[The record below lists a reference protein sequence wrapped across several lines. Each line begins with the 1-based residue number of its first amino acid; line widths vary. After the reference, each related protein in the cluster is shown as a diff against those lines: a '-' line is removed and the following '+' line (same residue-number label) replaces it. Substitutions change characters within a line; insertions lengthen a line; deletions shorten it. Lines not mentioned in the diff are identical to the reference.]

1 MQRSLSSSERSASLA
16 AGGYTAEDFSFADAP
31 RPFKNPYFQRT
42 AATGKRTK
50 SLKQIMILERE
61 RVDALLEA
69 KKASVLHTVP
79 EEPSE
84 ATPNAPPNEGVVPA
98 PETERKLQQAFQQ
111 VVSFASVDA
120 PPSLMPQKR
129 YCDITG
135 LEAKYQDPRSTL
147 RYHNPEIYD
156 ILRTFQP
163 AVIQAYLAVR
173 GQGVVLR

>member
-1 MQRSLSSSERSASLA
+1 MTLQ
-16 AGGYTAEDFSFADAP
+16 YTAEDFSFADAP

-111 VVSFASVDA
+111 VVSCQSPYLSVLSWRKRALIGLTPPAPRFRSNATVASVDA

-135 LEAKYQDPRSTL
+135 LEVRRLFFLRRIVRSA
-147 RYHNPEIYD
+147 NS
-156 ILRTFQP
+156 
-163 AVIQAYLAVR
+163 
-173 GQGVVLR
+173 